1 MKNLCALKAFGVAA
15 LVMLAIPASAAEVVD
30 RIVAV
35 IENEII
41 TLREL
46 EQRALPF
53 LEKVSAIADENKR
66 KRQRGEVLQKV
77 LDIQIG
83 EKMVDLELKLASTFL
98 FNCNYCLLSAMINR
112 DLTEFYQFTFMTF

>member
-15 LVMLAIPASAAEVVD
+15 LMMFAIPASAAEVVD

-53 LEKVSAIADENKR
+53 LEKVSAISDEKER
-66 KRQRGEVLQKV
+66 ERQRVERTPLRAGR
-77 LDIQIG
+77 DDG
-83 EKMVDLELKLASTFL
+83 YEL
-98 FNCNYCLLSAMINR
+98 
-112 DLTEFYQFTFMTF
+112 